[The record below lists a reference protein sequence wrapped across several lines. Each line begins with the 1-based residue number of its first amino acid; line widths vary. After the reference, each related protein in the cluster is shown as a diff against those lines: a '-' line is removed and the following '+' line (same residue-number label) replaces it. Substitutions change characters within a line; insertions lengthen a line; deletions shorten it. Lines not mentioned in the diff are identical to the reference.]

1 MAKFVNSYL
10 DEGLIIYRGL
20 QRGGA
25 IGKGYNVE
33 MPDTE
38 NTDAPWLMALED
50 NLRILLRMVR
60 PELRLQVSWS
70 VDSDYRKELERYKAK
85 TEELARDKWSL
96 RSREE
101 RYNRYDKKIRDHELR
116 REHLQFYFTS
126 KLAGKA
132 MGGGRQYYEE
142 LLLAAKREQAELE
155 EALRAQLG
163 GLGGRITPMS
173 DMDHF
178 EAFYRYFNPS
188 AFENEALKLEDIYDP
203 SKTVCEMCF
212 NSDAAPVR
220 LGSSTFK
227 IDGFYQGI
235 CVMKTLP
242 KFTYIGMMRLL
253 TQLDILDYQITVN
266 IEAGDVEK
274 DRVKTEAKVARL
286 ERGKITPSLE
296 STLMKL
302 RTRIRRLSTNEVVPY
317 RMHLIVRVWDRD
329 ANACASKL
337 SALKNSILKLGGAQ
351 AYEPTLPTSVRNYWQ
366 LCMPGWSWAKY
377 DDFKLYIEDVNLA
390 DLLPISSTPTG
401 DLEDAEAIYD
411 GPRGA
416 LVGCVTFVGNKGAQR
431 PEHGIM
437 FGASGAG
444 KSVFTI
450 DLLTQ
455 TAPYFDYTAIV
466 EEGLSYNLFTRLYGC
481 TPIIVQPNGNLTFNY
496 FDTRGL
502 PLSPD
507 QLGGATAVAHLMA
520 GPPPDI
526 DKDRIR
532 QALLAK
538 QIERLYVDQFET
550 WAGRNADLRIESAR
564 RVFIADEWRK
574 KRMPQGTILADSWM
588 DFRAALMEGDNHA
601 NDLNG
606 LGMETDRLEDYLNNP
621 GNQWDLM
628 AMGYT
633 LMKPEDMP
641 THGQFVELLNLESR
655 QRRAHEDLGL
665 LRMLLEP
672 WSRTGRYGS
681 MLDGV
686 NNVDL
691 SGKVVHF
698 ELSYIPE
705 SAKELRTVAAFMIT
719 NDLRKEIMSR
729 PRSTRK
735 RVILEELSAFLAMP
749 DGDRIT
755 REYYERMRKYSC
767 WVFSVI
773 QQFGRIKD
781 HPVRSSVVG
790 NSRVMFMLKQPDQ
803 RDVESMSEGFRIP
816 AITKRQVTSFPD
828 PSEMKTDPYGSFVY
842 YHEATGRPRIAI
854 GRHKASKEMIL
865 ASATS
870 GEAFERQNEQ
880 LKEFGGD
887 AYKMILSQAK
897 SSKS

>member
-10 DEGLIIYRGL
+10 DEDLIIYRGL

-38 NTDAPWLMALED
+38 NTDAPWLMSLED
-50 NLRILLRMVR
+50 NLRVLLRLIR

-70 VDSDYRKELERYKAK
+70 VDSDYRKELERYRQR

-96 RSREE
+96 RAREE
-101 RYNRYDKKIRDHELR
+101 RYQRYDTKIRQHQLR

-126 KLAGKA
+126 RIQGKA

-142 LLLAAKREQAELE
+142 LLQAAKREQSELE

-163 GLGGRITPMS
+163 SLGGRITPMT
-173 DMDHF
+173 DMEHF

-188 AFENEALKLEDIYDP
+188 AFENEALKLEDLYDP

-212 NSDAAPVR
+212 NSDAAPYR
-220 LGSSTFK
+220 MGASTFK
-227 IDGFYQGI
+227 MDGFYQGI

-242 KFTYIGMMRLL
+242 KFTYVGMMRLL
-253 TQLDILDYQITVN
+253 TQLDILDYQIIVN

-274 DRVKTEAKVARL
+274 DRVRTESKVARL

-296 STLMKL
+296 ATLVKL
-302 RTRIRRLSTNEVVPY
+302 RTRIRRLTTNEVVPY
-317 RMHLIVRVWDRD
+317 RMHMVVRVWDRD
-329 ANACASKL
+329 ANVCASKL

-366 LCMPGWSWAKY
+366 LCMPGWSWANY
-377 DDFKLYIEDVNLA
+377 NDFKLYVEDINLA

-416 LVGCVTFVGNKGAQR
+416 LVGCVTFVGKKGAQR

-450 DLLTQ
+450 DFLTQ

-481 TPIIVQPNGNLTFNY
+481 KPIIVQPNGNLTFNY

-502 PLSPD
+502 PLSSD

-550 WAGRNADLRIESAR
+550 WAGRHPDLRAEAAR
-564 RVFIADEWRK
+564 RVAIADDWRR
-574 KRMPQGTILADSWM
+574 KRMPQGTVLSDSWM
-588 DFRAALMEGDNHA
+588 DFRAALMEGDTYA
-601 NDLNG
+601 NDVNG
-606 LGMETDRLEDYLNNP
+606 LEVESAKLEDFLNNP
-621 GNQWDLM
+621 MNQWDMM

-641 THGQFVELLNLESR
+641 THSQFVEMLNLESR

-672 WSRTGRYGS
+672 WSRTGRYGA

-729 PRSTRK
+729 PRSIRK

-767 WVFSVI
+767 WVFSII
-773 QQFGRIKD
+773 QQFQRIKD

-803 RDVESMSEGFRIP
+803 RDVESMSDGFRVP
-816 AITKRQVTSFPD
+816 SVTKRQVSGFPD
-828 PSEMKTDPYGSFVY
+828 PSEMKTDPYAAFVY

-854 GRHKASKEMIL
+854 GRHHASKEMVL

-880 LKEFGGD
+880 LKEYGGD

-897 SSKS
+897 S

>member
-1 MAKFVNSYL
+1 MAKFVNTYL
-10 DEGLIIYRGL
+10 DEDLIIYRGL

-50 NLRILLRMVR
+50 NIRVLLRLIR
-60 PELRLQVSWS
+60 PELRLQVAWS
-70 VDSDYRKELERYKAK
+70 VDSDYRKELERYKSK
-85 TEELARDKWSL
+85 TEELGCDKWSL
-96 RSREE
+96 RAREE
-101 RYNRYDKKIRDHELR
+101 RYRRYDRKIRNHMLR
-116 REHLQFYFTS
+116 REHLQYFFTS
-126 KLAGKA
+126 RIQGRA

-155 EALRAQLG
+155 EALRQQLG
-163 GLGGRITPMS
+163 SLGGRVSPMT
-173 DMDHF
+173 DMEHF
-178 EAFYRYFNPS
+178 ETFYRYFNPS

-203 SKTVCEMCF
+203 TKSVCEMCF
-212 NSDAAPVR
+212 NSDAAPVK
-220 LGSSTFK
+220 LGASTFK
-227 IDGFYQGI
+227 MDGFYQGI

-253 TQLDILDYQITVN
+253 TQLDILDYQVVVN

-274 DRVKTEAKVARL
+274 DRVATEAKVARL

-296 STLMKL
+296 ATLIKL
-302 RTRIRRLSTNEVVPY
+302 RTRIRRLTTNEVVPY
-317 RMHLIVRVWDRD
+317 RMHLLVRVWDRD
-329 ANACASKL
+329 EATCASKL
-337 SALKNSILKLGGAQ
+337 SAIKNSILKLGGAQ

-366 LCMPGWSWAKY
+366 LCMPGWTWANY
-377 DDFKLYIEDVNLA
+377 NDFKLYVEDVNLA
-390 DLLPISSTPTG
+390 DLLPISSTPVG

-416 LVGCVTFVGNKGAQR
+416 LVGCVTFVGKKGAQR

-507 QLGGATAVAHLMA
+507 QLGDATAVAHLMA
-520 GPPPDI
+520 GPPPDT

-538 QIERLYVDQFET
+538 QVERLYVDQFET
-550 WAGRNADLRIESAR
+550 WANRNADLRVEAAR
-564 RVFIADEWRK
+564 RFAVADEWRRRK
-574 KRMPQGTILADSWM
+574 MPQGTVISDAWL
-588 DFRAALMEGDNHA
+588 DFHSAYQEGETEA
-601 NDLNG
+601 NDLF
-606 LGMETDRLEDYLNNP
+606 GMSLDEARLEDFLNDP
-621 GNQWDLM
+621 VNQWDHM
-628 AMGYT
+628 SMGYT

-641 THGQFVELLNLESR
+641 THSQFVELLNLESR

-672 WSRTGRYGS
+672 WSRTGRYGAI
-681 MLDGV
+681 MDGV
-686 NNVDL
+686 NNVNL
-691 SGKVVHF
+691 KGKVVHF

-705 SAKELRTVAAFMIT
+705 SAKELRTVAAFLIT

-767 WVFSVI
+767 WVFSII
-773 QQFGRIKD
+773 QQFQRIKD

-803 RDVESMSEGFRIP
+803 RDVQSMSEGFRIP
-816 AITKRQVTSFPD
+816 EVTKRQVTSFPD
-828 PSEMKTDPYGSFVY
+828 PSEMKNDPFASFVY

-854 GRHKASKEMIL
+854 GRHQASKEMIL

-870 GEAFERQNEQ
+870 GEAFERQNQE
-880 LKEFGGD
+880 LKEYGGD

-897 SSKS
+897 T

>member
-1 MAKFVNSYL
+1 MPRFINSYL
-10 DEGLIIYRGL
+10 DEDLIIYRGL
-20 QRGGA
+20 QRGGG

-33 MPDTE
+33 LPDTE
-38 NTDAPWLMALED
+38 NTDASWLMALED
-50 NLRILLRMVR
+50 NLRVLLRMVR
-60 PELRLQVSWS
+60 PEVRLQVSWS
-70 VDSDYRKELERYKAK
+70 VDSDYRKELERYKQK
-85 TEELARDKWSL
+85 TEELPQDRWST
-96 RSREE
+96 RQREE
-101 RYNRYDKKIRDHELR
+101 RYDRYDKKIRGHKLR

-126 KLAGKA
+126 KIQTGA
-132 MGGGRQYYEE
+132 MGGGRQFYEE
-142 LLLAAKREQAELE
+142 LLQVAKREQGELE
-155 EALRAQLG
+155 EALRQQFG
-163 GLGGRITPMS
+163 VLGGRVTPMT

-203 SKTVCEMCF
+203 SKTVSEMCF
-212 NSDAAPVR
+212 NSEAAPYR
-220 LGSSTFK
+220 MGSSTFK
-227 IDGFYQGI
+227 MDGFYQGI
-235 CVMKTLP
+235 CVVKTLP
-242 KFTYIGMMRLL
+242 KFTYIGMMRTL
-253 TQLDILDYQITVN
+253 TQLDILDYQIICN

-274 DRVKTEAKVARL
+274 DRVATEGKVTRL

-296 STLMKL
+296 ATLMKL

-317 RMHLIVRVWDRD
+317 RMHLIVRVWDK
-329 ANACASKL
+329 NADNCASKL
-337 SALKNSILKLGGAQ
+337 SAIRNSILKLGGAQ
-351 AYEPTLPTSVRNYWQ
+351 SYEPTLPTSVRNYWQ
-366 LCMPGWSWAKY
+366 LCMPGWTWSTY
-377 DDFKLYIEDVNLA
+377 NDFKLYVEDVNLA

-401 DLEDAEAIYD
+401 DLDEAEAIYD

-416 LVGCVTFVGNKGAQR
+416 LVGLTTFVGKEGSMR

-450 DLLTQ
+450 DFLTQ
-455 TAPYFDYTAIV
+455 TAPYYDYTAIV

-481 TPIIVQPNGNLTFNY
+481 KPIIVQPNGNLTFNY

-507 QLGGATAVAHLMA
+507 QLGGATAIAHLMA
-520 GPPPDI
+520 GPPPDV

-532 QALLAK
+532 QALLSK
-538 QIERLYVDQFET
+538 QIERLYIDQFES
-550 WAGRNADLRIESAR
+550 WAGRHPVERAEAAR
-564 RVFIADEWRK
+564 RVAIADAWRK
-574 KRMPQGTILADSWM
+574 KRMPQGTVLADSWM
-588 DFRAALMEGDNHA
+588 DFRAELMDGEPNAVEMDRMSVDPAL
-601 NDLNG
+601 
-606 LGMETDRLEDYLNNP
+606 LEDFLNDP

-628 AMGYT
+628 SLAYT
-633 LMKPEDMP
+633 IMKPEDMP
-641 THGQFVELLNLESR
+641 THSQFVELLNLESR
-655 QRRAHEDLGL
+655 QRRAHPDMAL

-672 WSRTGRYGS
+672 WSRTGRYGAI
-681 MLDGV
+681 LDGV

-705 SAKELRTVAAFMIT
+705 SARELRTVAAFLIT

-767 WVFSVI
+767 WVFSII

-790 NSRVMFMLKQPDQ
+790 NSRIMMMLKQPDQ

-816 AITKRQVTSFPD
+816 SVTKRQVTSFPD
-828 PSEMKTDPYGSFVY
+828 PSEMKTDPYASFVY

-854 GRHKASKEMIL
+854 GRHQASKEMIL

-870 GEAFERQNEQ
+870 GEAFERQNEE
-880 LKEFGGD
+880 LKVYNGD

-897 SSKS
+897 SKK

>member
-1 MAKFVNSYL
+1 
-10 DEGLIIYRGL
+10 
-20 QRGGA
+20 
-25 IGKGYNVE
+25 
-33 MPDTE
+33 
-38 NTDAPWLMALED
+38 
-50 NLRILLRMVR
+50 
-60 PELRLQVSWS
+60 
-70 VDSDYRKELERYKAK
+70 
-85 TEELARDKWSL
+85 
-96 RSREE
+96 
-101 RYNRYDKKIRDHELR
+101 
-116 REHLQFYFTS
+116 
-126 KLAGKA
+126 

-142 LLLAAKREQAELE
+142 LLQAAKREQGELE
-155 EALRAQLG
+155 EALRQQLG
-163 GLGGRITPMS
+163 GLGGRVVPMTNAE
-173 DMDHF
+173 HF

-203 SKTVCEMCF
+203 SKTVCDMCF
-212 NSDAAPVR
+212 NSDGAPYR
-220 LGSSTFK
+220 MGTSTFK
-227 IDGFYQGI
+227 MDGFYQGI

-253 TQLDILDYQITVN
+253 TQLDILDYQVVVN

-274 DRVKTEAKVARL
+274 DRLTTEGKVARL

-296 STLMKL
+296 ATLLKL

-317 RMHLIVRVWDRD
+317 RMHLLVRVWDRNPD
-329 ANACASKL
+329 VCASKL
-337 SALKNSILKLGGAQ
+337 SAIKNSILKLGGAQ

-366 LCMPGWSWAKY
+366 LCMPGWSWGNY
-377 DDFKLYIEDVNLA
+377 NDFKLYVEDVNLA

-401 DLEDAEAIYD
+401 DLDEAEAIYD

-416 LVGCVTFVGNKGAQR
+416 LVGCTTFVGKEGAMR

-455 TAPYFDYTAIV
+455 TAPYYDFTAIV

-481 TPIIVQPNGNLTFNY
+481 KPIIVRPNGNLTFNY

-507 QLGGATAVAHLMA
+507 QLGGATAIAHLMA

-538 QIERLYVDQFET
+538 QIERLYVDQFEA
-550 WAGRNADLRIESAR
+550 WAARHADLRAEAAR
-564 RVFIADEWRK
+564 RVAIADEWRK
-574 KRMPQGTILADSWM
+574 KRMPEGTALADAWL
-588 DFRAALMEGDNHA
+588 DFSAELMEGDPMA
-601 NDLNG
+601 NEFNRMG
-606 LGMETDRLEDYLNNP
+606 LDQALLEDFLNNP

-628 AMGYT
+628 SLGYT

-641 THGQFVELLNLESR
+641 THSQFVELLNLESR

-672 WSRTGRYGS
+672 WSRTGRYGAI
-681 MLDGV
+681 LDGV

-705 SAKELRTVAAFMIT
+705 SAKELRTVAAFLIT

-767 WVFSVI
+767 WVFSII

-816 AITKRQVTSFPD
+816 AITKKQVTSFPD

-854 GRHKASKEMIL
+854 GRHQASKEMIL

-880 LKEFGGD
+880 LKEFNDD
-887 AYKMILSQAK
+887 AYKMIVSQAK
-897 SSKS
+897 SKK

>member
-1 MAKFVNSYL
+1 MPKFINSYL
-10 DEGLIIYRGL
+10 DEDLIIYRGL
-20 QRGGA
+20 QRGGG

-33 MPDTE
+33 LPDTE
-38 NTDAPWLMALED
+38 NTDASWLMALED
-50 NLRILLRMVR
+50 NLRVLLRMVR
-60 PELRLQVSWS
+60 PEVRLQVSWS
-70 VDSDYRKELERYKAK
+70 VDSDYRKELERYKQK
-85 TEELARDKWSL
+85 TEELPQDRWST
-96 RSREE
+96 RQREE
-101 RYNRYDKKIRDHELR
+101 RYDRYDKKIREHRLR

-126 KLAGKA
+126 KIQGKA

-142 LLLAAKREQAELE
+142 LLLAAKREQGELE
-155 EALRAQLG
+155 EALRQQFG
-163 GLGGRITPMS
+163 TLGGRVIPMTN
-173 DMDHF
+173 MDHF

-203 SKTVCEMCF
+203 SKTVSEMCF
-212 NSDAAPVR
+212 NSEAAPYR
-220 LGSSTFK
+220 MGASTFK
-227 IDGFYQGI
+227 MDGFYQGI

-242 KFTYIGMMRLL
+242 KFTYIGMMRTL
-253 TQLDILDYQITVN
+253 TQLDILDYQVICN

-274 DRVKTEAKVARL
+274 DRVATEGKVARL

-296 STLMKL
+296 ATLMKL

-317 RMHLIVRVWDRD
+317 RMHLIVRVWDKD
-329 ANACASKL
+329 ADTCASKL
-337 SALKNSILKLGGAQ
+337 SAIRNSILKLGGAQ
-351 AYEPTLPTSVRNYWQ
+351 SYEPTLPTSVRNYWQ
-366 LCMPGWSWAKY
+366 LCMPGWTWSPY
-377 DDFKLYIEDVNLA
+377 NDFKLYVEDVNLA

-401 DLEDAEAIYD
+401 DLDEAEAIYD

-416 LVGCVTFVGNKGAQR
+416 LVGLTTFVGKEGSQR

-450 DLLTQ
+450 DFLTQ
-455 TAPYFDYTAIV
+455 TAPYYEYTAIV

-481 TPIIVQPNGNLTFNY
+481 KPIIVQPNGNLTFNY

-507 QLGGATAVAHLMA
+507 QLGGATAIAHLMA
-520 GPPPDI
+520 GPPPDV

-538 QIERLYVDQFET
+538 QIERLYIDQFET
-550 WAGRNADLRIESAR
+550 WAGRHPAERAEAAR
-564 RVFIADEWRK
+564 RVAVADAWRK
-574 KRMPQGTILADSWM
+574 KRMPQGTVLADAWM
-588 DFRAALMEGDNHA
+588 DFRAELMDGEPAAVEMDRMTVDPAL
-601 NDLNG
+601 
-606 LGMETDRLEDYLNNP
+606 LEDFLNDP

-628 AMGYT
+628 SLAYT
-633 LMKPEDMP
+633 IMKPEDMP
-641 THGQFVELLNLESR
+641 THSQFVELLNLESR
-655 QRRAHEDLGL
+655 QRRAHPDMAL

-672 WSRTGRYGS
+672 WGRTGRYGAI
-681 MLDGV
+681 LDGV

-705 SAKELRTVAAFMIT
+705 SARELRTVAAFLIT

-767 WVFSVI
+767 WVFSII
-773 QQFGRIKD
+773 QQFQRIKD

-790 NSRVMFMLKQPDQ
+790 NSRIMMMLKQPDQ

-816 AITKRQVTSFPD
+816 SVTKRQVTSFPD
-828 PSEMKTDPYGSFVY
+828 PSEMKTDPYASFVY
-842 YHEATGRPRIAI
+842 YHEATGRPRIAV
-854 GRHKASKEMIL
+854 GRHQASKEMIL

-870 GEAFERQNEQ
+870 GEAFERQNEE
-880 LKEFGGD
+880 LKQYNGD

-897 SSKS
+897 SKK

>member
-10 DEGLIIYRGL
+10 DEDLIVYRGL

-25 IGKGYNVE
+25 IGKGYSVE

-38 NTDAPWLMALED
+38 NTDASWLMGLED
-50 NLRILLRMVR
+50 NLRVLLRMIR
-60 PELRLQVSWS
+60 PELRLQVAWS
-70 VDSDYRKELERYKAK
+70 VDSDYRKELEAYRQN
-85 TEELARDKWSL
+85 TELLPCDKWAL

-101 RYNRYDKKIRDHELR
+101 RYQRYDQKIKNHQLR
-116 REHLQFYFTS
+116 REHLEFYFTS
-126 KLAGKA
+126 RIQGRS
-132 MGGGRQYYEE
+132 MGGGRQYYDE
-142 LLLAAKREQAELE
+142 LLKAATREQSELE
-155 EALRAQLG
+155 EALRQGLG
-163 GLGGRITPMS
+163 SLGGRITPMS
-173 DMDHF
+173 NMDHF
-178 EAFYRYFNPS
+178 QALYRYFNPS
-188 AFENEALKLEDIYDP
+188 AFENEALNLDDLYDP
-203 SKTVCEMCF
+203 TKSVCEMCF
-212 NSDAAPVR
+212 NSDAAPVK
-220 LGSSTFK
+220 LGASTFK
-227 IDGFYQGI
+227 MDGFYQGV

-253 TQLDILDYQITVN
+253 TQLDILDYQIVLN

-274 DRVKTEAKVARL
+274 DRIKTESTVARL
-286 ERGKITPSLE
+286 ERGKITPSIE
-296 STLMKL
+296 ATLIKL
-302 RTRIRRLSTNEVVPY
+302 RTRIRRLTTNEVVPY
-317 RMHLIVRVWDRD
+317 RMHMLVRVWDRD
-329 ANACASKL
+329 EATCSSKL
-337 SALKNSILKLGGAQ
+337 SAIKNSMLKLGGAQ
-351 AYEPTLPTSVRNYWQ
+351 PYEPTLPTSVRNYWQ
-366 LCMPGWSWAKY
+366 LCMPGWSWANY
-377 DDFKLYIEDVNLA
+377 NDFKLYVEDVNLA
-390 DLLPISSTPTG
+390 DLMPISSTPTG

-416 LVGCVTFVGNKGAQR
+416 LVGCVTFVGKKGAQR

-466 EEGLSYNLFTRLYGC
+466 EEGLSYNLFTRLHGC
-481 TPIIVQPNGNLTFNY
+481 EPIIVRPNGNLTFNY

-507 QLGGATAVAHLMA
+507 QLGDATAVAHLMA
-520 GPPPDI
+520 GPPPDT

-538 QIERLYVDQFET
+538 QIERLYIDQFET
-550 WAGRNADLRIESAR
+550 WASRTPDLRVEAAR
-564 RVFIADEWRK
+564 RVGIADEWRK
-574 KRMPQGTILADSWM
+574 HKMPQGTVLPDAWM
-588 DFRAALMEGDNHA
+588 DFWNAHQEGDNFA
-601 NDLNG
+601 NDLFETEADG
-606 LGMETDRLEDYLNNP
+606 SRMEDFLNDP

-628 AMGYT
+628 SMAYT

-641 THGQFVELLNLESR
+641 THSQFVELLNLESR
-655 QRRAHEDLGL
+655 QRRAHDDLGL

-672 WSRTGRYGS
+672 WSRTGRYGAI
-681 MLDGV
+681 MDGV
-686 NNVDL
+686 NNVNL
-691 SGKVVHF
+691 KGKVAHF

-705 SAKELRTVAAFMIT
+705 SAKELKTVAAFLIT

-767 WVFSVI
+767 WVFSII
-773 QQFGRIKD
+773 QQFQRIKD

-790 NSRVMFMLKQPDQ
+790 NSRVMFMLKQPDKK
-803 RDVESMSEGFRIP
+803 DVESMSEGFRIP
-816 AITKRQVTSFPD
+816 SVTKNQVTAFPD
-828 PSEMKTDPYGSFVY
+828 PSEMKSDPYASFVY

-854 GRHKASKEMIL
+854 GRHQASKEMIL

-870 GEAFERQNEQ
+870 GEAFEQQNQE
-880 LKEFGGD
+880 LKEYDGD
-887 AYKMILSQAK
+887 ALKMILSQAK
-897 SSKS
+897 L

>member
-10 DEGLIIYRGL
+10 DEDLIIYRGL

-50 NLRILLRMVR
+50 NLRVLLRLIR

-70 VDSDYRKELERYKAK
+70 VDSDYRKELERYRQR
-85 TEELARDKWSL
+85 TEELAHDKWSL

-101 RYNRYDKKIRDHELR
+101 RYNRYDRKIREHQLR

-126 KLAGKA
+126 RIQGKP

-142 LLLAAKREQAELE
+142 LLQAAKREQSELE

-163 GLGGRITPMS
+163 TLGGRITPMTN
-173 DMDHF
+173 MEHF

-188 AFENEALKLEDIYDP
+188 AFENEALKLEDLYDA

-212 NSDAAPVR
+212 NSDAAPYR
-220 LGSSTFK
+220 MGSSTFK
-227 IDGFYQGI
+227 MDGFYQGI

-242 KFTYIGMMRLL
+242 KFTYVGMMRLL
-253 TQLDILDYQITVN
+253 TQLDILDYQIIVN

-296 STLMKL
+296 STLAKL
-302 RTRIRRLSTNEVVPY
+302 RTRIRRLTTNEVVPY
-317 RMHLIVRVWDRD
+317 RMHMVVRVWDRD
-329 ANACASKL
+329 PNACASKL

-366 LCMPGWSWAKY
+366 LCMPGWSWANY
-377 DDFKLYIEDVNLA
+377 NDFKLYVEDINLA

-416 LVGCVTFVGNKGAQR
+416 LVGCVTFVGKKGAQR

-455 TAPYFDYTAIV
+455 TAPYYDYTAIV

-481 TPIIVQPNGNLTFNY
+481 KPIIVQPNGNLTFNY

-550 WAGRNADLRIESAR
+550 WAGRNADLRAEAAR
-564 RVFIADEWRK
+564 RVAMADDWRR
-574 KRMPQGTILADSWM
+574 KRMPQGTVLPDAWM
-588 DFRAALMEGDNHA
+588 DFRAGLMEGDSYA

-606 LGMETDRLEDYLNNP
+606 MSMDSAVMEDYLNNP

-628 AMGYT
+628 SMGYT

-641 THGQFVELLNLESR
+641 THSQFVEMLNLESR

-672 WSRTGRYGS
+672 WSRTGRYGA

-767 WVFSVI
+767 WVFSII
-773 QQFGRIKD
+773 QQFQRIKD

-803 RDVESMSEGFRIP
+803 RDVESMSDGFRVP
-816 AITKRQVTSFPD
+816 SVTKRQVSSFPD
-828 PSEMKTDPYGSFVY
+828 PSEMKTDPYAAFVY
-842 YHEATGRPRIAI
+842 YHEATGRPRIAV
-854 GRHKASKEMIL
+854 GRHHASKEMVL

-897 SSKS
+897 S

>member
-1 MAKFVNSYL
+1 MNSYL
-10 DEGLIIYRGL
+10 DEDLIIYRGL
-20 QRGGA
+20 ARGGA

-38 NTDAPWLMALED
+38 NTDASWLMSLED
-50 NLRILLRMVR
+50 NLRVLLRMIR
-60 PELRLQVSWS
+60 PELRMQVSWS
-70 VDSDYRKELERYKAK
+70 VDSDYRKELERYRQN
-85 TEELARDKWSL
+85 TEELPQDRWST
-96 RSREE
+96 RQREE
-101 RYNRYDKKIRDHELR
+101 RYNRYDKKIRDHQLR

-126 KLAGKA
+126 KIQNKT

-142 LLLAAKREQAELE
+142 ILQAAKREQSELE
-155 EALRAQLG
+155 ETLRQQLG
-163 GLGGRITPMS
+163 SLGGRISPM
-173 DMDHF
+173 DNMEHF

-212 NSDAAPVR
+212 NSDAAPY
-220 LGSSTFK
+220 GMGTSTFK
-227 IDGFYQGI
+227 MDGFYQGI

-253 TQLDILDYQITVN
+253 TQMDILDYQIVAN

-274 DRVKTEAKVARL
+274 DRVATESKVARL

-296 STLMKL
+296 ATLMKL
-302 RTRIRRLSTNEVVPY
+302 RTRIRRLTTNEVVPY
-317 RMHLIVRVWDRD
+317 RMHLIVRVWDRNPD
-329 ANACASKL
+329 NCASKL
-337 SALKNSILKLGGAQ
+337 SAIKNSILKLGGAQ

-366 LCMPGWSWAKY
+366 LCMPGWTWANY
-377 DDFKLYIEDVNLA
+377 NDFKLYVEDVNLA
-390 DLLPISSTPTG
+390 DLLPVSSTPTG
-401 DLEDAEAIYD
+401 DLAEAEAIYD

-416 LVGCVTFVGNKGAQR
+416 LVGATTFVGVKGAMR

-455 TAPYFDYTAIV
+455 TAPYYDYTAIV

-481 TPIIVQPNGNLTFNY
+481 KPIIVQPNGNLTFNY

-502 PLSPD
+502 PLTSD
-507 QLGGATAVAHLMA
+507 QLGGATAIAHLMA

-532 QALLAK
+532 QALLSK
-538 QIERLYVDQFET
+538 QIERIYVDQFET
-550 WAGRNADLRIESAR
+550 WASRNSEGRFEAAR
-564 RVFIADEWRK
+564 RVNVASEWRRRK
-574 KRMPQGTILADSWM
+574 MPPGTVLADAWL
-588 DFRAALMEGDNHA
+588 DFSAEMLEGNSEAHEI
-601 NDLNG
+601 N
-606 LGMETDRLEDYLNNP
+606 RLVLDPGIVEDYLNNP

-628 AMGYT
+628 SLAYT
-633 LMKPEDMP
+633 LMKAEDMP
-641 THGQFVELLNLESR
+641 THSQFVELLNLESR

-672 WSRTGRYGS
+672 WSRTGRYGAI
-681 MLDGV
+681 LDGV

-705 SAKELRTVAAFMIT
+705 SAKELRTVAAFLIT

-767 WVFSVI
+767 WVFSII
-773 QQFGRIKD
+773 QQFQRIKD

-790 NSRVMFMLKQPDQ
+790 NSRIMFMLKQPDQ

-816 AITKRQVTSFPD
+816 SITKKQVTSFPD

-854 GRHKASKEMIL
+854 GRHQASKEMIL

-897 SSKS
+897 SKA

>member
-1 MAKFVNSYL
+1 
-10 DEGLIIYRGL
+10 
-20 QRGGA
+20 
-25 IGKGYNVE
+25 
-33 MPDTE
+33 
-38 NTDAPWLMALED
+38 
-50 NLRILLRMVR
+50 
-60 PELRLQVSWS
+60 
-70 VDSDYRKELERYKAK
+70 
-85 TEELARDKWSL
+85 
-96 RSREE
+96 
-101 RYNRYDKKIRDHELR
+101 
-116 REHLQFYFTS
+116 
-126 KLAGKA
+126 
-132 MGGGRQYYEE
+132 
-142 LLLAAKREQAELE
+142 
-155 EALRAQLG
+155 
-163 GLGGRITPMS
+163 MS
-173 DMDHF
+173 
-178 EAFYRYFNPS
+178 
-188 AFENEALKLEDIYDP
+188 
-203 SKTVCEMCF
+203 
-212 NSDAAPVR
+212 
-220 LGSSTFK
+220 
-227 IDGFYQGI
+227 
-235 CVMKTLP
+235 
-242 KFTYIGMMRLL
+242 LL
-253 TQLDILDYQITVN
+253 TQLDILDYQVVVN

-274 DRVKTEAKVARL
+274 DRLTTEGKVARL

-296 STLMKL
+296 ATLLKL

-317 RMHLIVRVWDRD
+317 RMHLLVRVWDRNPD
-329 ANACASKL
+329 VCASKL
-337 SALKNSILKLGGAQ
+337 SAIKNSILKLGGAQ

-366 LCMPGWSWAKY
+366 LCMPGWSWANY
-377 DDFKLYIEDVNLA
+377 NDFKLYVEDVNLA

-401 DLEDAEAIYD
+401 DLDEAEAIYD

-416 LVGCVTFVGNKGAQR
+416 LVGCTTFVGKEGAMR

-455 TAPYFDYTAIV
+455 TAPYYDFTAIV

-481 TPIIVQPNGNLTFNY
+481 KPIIVRPNGNLTFNY

-507 QLGGATAVAHLMA
+507 QLGGATAIAHLMA

-538 QIERLYVDQFET
+538 QIERLYVDQFEA
-550 WAGRNADLRIESAR
+550 WAARHADLRAEAAR
-564 RVFIADEWRK
+564 RVAIADEWRK
-574 KRMPQGTILADSWM
+574 KRMPEGTALADAWL
-588 DFRAALMEGDNHA
+588 DFSAELMEGDPMA
-601 NDLNG
+601 NEFNRMG
-606 LGMETDRLEDYLNNP
+606 LDQALLEDFLNNP

-628 AMGYT
+628 SLGYT

-641 THGQFVELLNLESR
+641 THSQFVELLNLESR

-672 WSRTGRYGS
+672 WSRTGRYGAI
-681 MLDGV
+681 LDGV
-686 NNVDL
+686 NNVNL

-705 SAKELRTVAAFMIT
+705 SAKELRTVAAFLIT

-767 WVFSVI
+767 WVFSII

-816 AITKRQVTSFPD
+816 SITKKQVTSFPD

-854 GRHKASKEMIL
+854 GRHQASKEMIL

-870 GEAFERQNEQ
+870 GEAFEKQNEQ
-880 LKEFGGD
+880 LKEFNDD
-887 AYKMILSQAK
+887 AYKMIVSQAK
-897 SSKS
+897 SKK

>member
-10 DEGLIIYRGL
+10 DEDLIIYRGL
-20 QRGGA
+20 ARGGA

-38 NTDAPWLMALED
+38 NTDASWLMSLED
-50 NLRILLRMVR
+50 NLRVLLRMIR
-60 PELRLQVSWS
+60 PELRMQVSWS
-70 VDSDYRKELERYKAK
+70 VDSDYRKELERYRQN
-85 TEELARDKWSL
+85 TEELPQDRWST
-96 RSREE
+96 RQREE
-101 RYNRYDKKIRDHELR
+101 RYNRYDKKIRDHQLR

-126 KLAGKA
+126 KIQNKT
-132 MGGGRQYYEE
+132 MGGGRQFYEE
-142 LLLAAKREQAELE
+142 ILQAAKREQSELE
-155 EALRAQLG
+155 ETLRQQLG
-163 GLGGRITPMS
+163 SLGGRITPM
-173 DMDHF
+173 DNMEHF

-212 NSDAAPVR
+212 NSDAAPYGM
-220 LGSSTFK
+220 GSSTFK
-227 IDGFYQGI
+227 MDGFYQGI

-253 TQLDILDYQITVN
+253 TQMDILDYQIVAN

-274 DRVKTEAKVARL
+274 DRVATESKVARL

-296 STLMKL
+296 ATLMKL
-302 RTRIRRLSTNEVVPY
+302 RTRIRRLTTNEVVPY
-317 RMHLIVRVWDRD
+317 RMHLIVRVWDRNPD
-329 ANACASKL
+329 NCASKL
-337 SALKNSILKLGGAQ
+337 SAIKNSILKLGGAQ

-366 LCMPGWSWAKY
+366 LCMPGWTWANY
-377 DDFKLYIEDVNLA
+377 NDFKLYVEDVNLA
-390 DLLPISSTPTG
+390 DLLPVSSTPTG
-401 DLEDAEAIYD
+401 DLAEAEAIYD

-416 LVGCVTFVGNKGAQR
+416 LVGTTTFVGVKGAMR

-455 TAPYFDYTAIV
+455 TAPYYDYTAIV

-481 TPIIVQPNGNLTFNY
+481 KPIIVQPNGNLTFNY

-502 PLSPD
+502 PLTSD
-507 QLGGATAVAHLMA
+507 QLGGATAIAHLMA

-532 QALLAK
+532 QALLSK
-538 QIERLYVDQFET
+538 QIERIYVDQFET
-550 WAGRNADLRIESAR
+550 WASRNNEGRFEAAR
-564 RVFIADEWRK
+564 RVNVASEWRRRK
-574 KRMPQGTILADSWM
+574 MPPGTVLADAWL
-588 DFRAALMEGDNHA
+588 DFSAEMLEGNSEAHEI
-601 NDLNG
+601 N
-606 LGMETDRLEDYLNNP
+606 RLVIDPGVVEDYLNNP

-628 AMGYT
+628 SLAYT
-633 LMKPEDMP
+633 LMKAEDMP
-641 THGQFVELLNLESR
+641 THSQFVELLNLESR

-672 WSRTGRYGS
+672 WSRTGRYGAI
-681 MLDGV
+681 LDGV

-705 SAKELRTVAAFMIT
+705 SAKELRTVAAFLIT

-767 WVFSVI
+767 WVFSII
-773 QQFGRIKD
+773 QQFQRIKD

-790 NSRVMFMLKQPDQ
+790 NSRIMFMLKQPDQ

-816 AITKRQVTSFPD
+816 SITKKQVTSFPD

-854 GRHKASKEMIL
+854 GRHQASKEMIL

-897 SSKS
+897 SKA

>member
-1 MAKFVNSYL
+1 MAKFINTYL
-10 DEGLIIYRGL
+10 DEDLIIYRGL

-38 NTDAPWLMALED
+38 NTDANWLMALED
-50 NLRILLRMVR
+50 NLRVLLRMVR
-60 PELRLQVSWS
+60 PELRMQVAWS
-70 VDSDYRKELERYKAK
+70 VDSDYRKEIEAYRHKTEMLPQDRWSTRQRDERYQ
-85 TEELARDKWSL
+85 
-96 RSREE
+96 
-101 RYNRYDKKIRDHELR
+101 RYDRKIREHKLR

-126 KLAGKA
+126 RIQGKA

-142 LLLAAKREQAELE
+142 LLQAAKREQGELE
-155 EALRAQLG
+155 EALRQQLG
-163 GLGGRITPMS
+163 GLGGRVMPMN
-173 DMDHF
+173 DMEHF

-188 AFENEALKLEDIYDP
+188 AFENEALNLDEIYDP

-220 LGSSTFK
+220 MGTSTFK
-227 IDGFYQGI
+227 MDGFYQGL
-235 CVMKTLP
+235 CVIKSLP
-242 KFTYIGMMRLL
+242 KFTYIGMMRTL
-253 TQLDILDYQITVN
+253 TQLDILDYQIVCN

-274 DRVKTEAKVARL
+274 DRIATEGKVARL

-296 STLMKL
+296 ATLAKL

-317 RMHLIVRVWDRD
+317 RMHLLVRVWDKD
-329 ANACASKL
+329 ADTCASKL
-337 SALKNSILKLGGAQ
+337 SAIRNSILKLGGAQ
-351 AYEPTLPTSVRNYWQ
+351 SYEPTLPTSVRNYWQ
-366 LCMPGWSWAKY
+366 LCMPGWSWANY
-377 DDFKLYIEDVNLA
+377 NDFKLYVEDVNLA

-401 DLEDAEAIYD
+401 DLEEAEAIYD

-416 LVGCVTFVGNKGAQR
+416 LVGCTTFVGKEGAMR

-455 TAPYFDYTAIV
+455 TAPYYDFTAIV

-502 PLSPD
+502 PLSSD
-507 QLGGATAVAHLMA
+507 QLSGATAVAHLMA

-538 QIERLYVDQFET
+538 QIERLYIDQFET
-550 WAGRNADLRIESAR
+550 WASRHPQERSEAAR
-564 RVFIADEWRK
+564 RVAVADAWRQ
-574 KRMPQGTILADSWM
+574 KRMPQGTVLSDAWM
-588 DFRAALMEGDNHA
+588 DFHASVMEGEPYA
-601 NDLNG
+601 NELNR
-606 LGMETDRLEDYLNNP
+606 LQVDPAMLEDFLNNP
-621 GNQWDLM
+621 GNQWDVMSL
-628 AMGYT
+628 GYT
-633 LMKPEDMP
+633 LMKAEDMP
-641 THGQFVELLNLESR
+641 THSQFVELLNLESR

-672 WSRTGRYGS
+672 WSRNGRYGAI
-681 MLDGV
+681 LDGV

-705 SAKELRTVAAFMIT
+705 SAKELRTVAAFLIT
-719 NDLRKEIMSR
+719 NDLRKEIMRR

-767 WVFSVI
+767 WVFSII
-773 QQFGRIKD
+773 QQFQRIKD

-816 AITKRQVTSFPD
+816 SITKKQVTSFPD
-828 PSEMKTDPYGSFVY
+828 PSEMKSDPYGSFVY

-854 GRHKASKEMIL
+854 GRHMASKEMIL

-870 GEAFERQNEQ
+870 GEAFERQNEE
-880 LKEFGGD
+880 LKNYSGD
-887 AYKMILSQAK
+887 AFKMITSQAK
-897 SSKS
+897 SKK

>member
-1 MAKFVNSYL
+1 MAKFVDSYL
-10 DEGLIIYRGL
+10 DEDLIIYRGL
-20 QRGGA
+20 ARGGA

-38 NTDAPWLMALED
+38 NTDASWLMSLED
-50 NLRILLRMVR
+50 NLRVLLRLVR
-60 PELRLQVSWS
+60 PELRLQVAWS
-70 VDSDYRKELERYKAK
+70 VDSDYRKELEAYRAK
-85 TEELARDKWSL
+85 TEELAKDRWSL
-96 RSREE
+96 RAREE
-101 RYNRYDKKIRDHELR
+101 RYHRYDKKIREHKLR

-126 KLAGKA
+126 KIQGNS

-142 LLLAAKREQAELE
+142 LLSAAKREQAELE
-155 EALRAQLG
+155 EALRQQLG
-163 GLGGRITPMS
+163 SLGGRISPMS
-173 DMDHF
+173 TADHF
-178 EAFYRYFNPS
+178 EAFYRFFNPS
-188 AFENEALKLEDIYDP
+188 AYENDSLKLDELYDP
-203 SKTVCEMCF
+203 TKTVCEMCF
-212 NSDAAPVR
+212 NSDAAPYR
-220 LGSSTFK
+220 MGTSTFK
-227 IDGFYQGI
+227 MDGFYQGI

-242 KFTYIGMMRLL
+242 KFTYIGMMRQL
-253 TQLDILDYQITVN
+253 TQMDILDYQVVVN
-266 IEAGDVEK
+266 IEAGDVER
-274 DRVKTEAKVARL
+274 DRLVTEGKVTRL
-286 ERGKITPSLE
+286 ERGKITPSIE
-296 STLMKL
+296 ATLVKL
-302 RTRIRRLSTNEVVPY
+302 RTRIRRLTTNEVVPY
-317 RMHLIVRVWDRD
+317 RMHIMVRVWDRNAD
-329 ANACASKL
+329 ACASKL
-337 SALKNSILKLGGAQ
+337 SAIKNSILKLGGAQ

-366 LCMPGWSWAKY
+366 LCLPGWTWANY
-377 DDFKLYIEDVNLA
+377 NDFKLYVEDINLA

-416 LVGCVTFVGNKGAQR
+416 LVGTTTFVGKKGSMR

-455 TAPYFDYTAIV
+455 TAPYYDYTAIV

-481 TPIIVQPNGNLTFNY
+481 QPIIVQPNGSLTFNY

-502 PLSPD
+502 PLSSD

-520 GPPPDI
+520 GPPPDV

-532 QALLAK
+532 QALLSK
-538 QIERLYVDQFET
+538 QIERLYIDQYET
-550 WAGRNADLRIESAR
+550 WANRNPEGRLEAGR
-564 RVFIADEWRK
+564 RVLIADAWRRR
-574 KRMPQGTILADSWM
+574 RMPQGTVLSDAWM
-588 DFRAALMEGDNHA
+588 DFKLELMDGDPMAGDFHR
-601 NDLNG
+601 
-606 LGMETDRLEDYLNNP
+606 MELDPGRLEDLLNNP
-621 GNQWDLM
+621 SNQWDMMSM
-628 AMGYT
+628 AYT
-633 LMKPEDMP
+633 LMKADDMP
-641 THGQFVELLNLESR
+641 THSQFVELLNLESR

-672 WSRTGRYGS
+672 WSRTGRYGAI
-681 MLDGV
+681 LDGV

-767 WVFSVI
+767 WVFSII
-773 QQFGRIKD
+773 QQFQRIKD

-790 NSRVMFMLKQPDQ
+790 NSRIMFMLKQPDQ
-803 RDVESMSEGFRIP
+803 RDVQSMSEGFRIP
-816 AITKRQVTSFPD
+816 DVTKRQVTSFPD

-854 GRHKASKEMIL
+854 GRHQASKEMIL

-880 LKEFGGD
+880 LKEYGGD

-897 SSKS
+897 

>member
-10 DEGLIIYRGL
+10 DEDLIVYRGL
-20 QRGGA
+20 ARGGA
-25 IGKGYNVE
+25 IGRGYNVE

-38 NTDAPWLMALED
+38 NTDASWLMSLED
-50 NLRILLRMVR
+50 NLRVLLRLIR

-70 VDSDYRKELERYKAK
+70 VDSDYRKELEAYRQN
-85 TEELARDKWSL
+85 TELLARDKWSL
-96 RSREE
+96 RAREE
-101 RYNRYDKKIRDHELR
+101 RYQRYDRKIREHRLR
-116 REHLQFYFTS
+116 REHLDFYFTS
-126 KLAGKA
+126 KIQGRA

-142 LLLAAKREQAELE
+142 LLQAAKREQSELE
-155 EALRAQLG
+155 EALRQQLG
-163 GLGGRITPMS
+163 SLGGRVTPMT
-173 DMDHF
+173 DLDHF
-178 EAFYRYFNPS
+178 QAFYRYFNPS
-188 AFENEALKLEDIYDP
+188 AFENEALTLEDLYDP
-203 SKTVCEMCF
+203 TKSVAEMCF

-220 LGSSTFK
+220 MGSSSFK
-227 IDGFYQGI
+227 MDGFYQGI

-242 KFTYIGMMRLL
+242 KFTYVGMMRLL
-253 TQLDILDYQITVN
+253 TQLDILDYQIVLN

-274 DRVKTEAKVARL
+274 DRLKTESTVARL
-286 ERGKITPSLE
+286 ERGKITPSIE
-296 STLMKL
+296 ATLIKL
-302 RTRIRRLSTNEVVPY
+302 RTRIRRLTTNEVVPY
-317 RMHLIVRVWDRD
+317 RMHLVIRVWDRD
-329 ANACASKL
+329 ENTCASKL
-337 SALKNSILKLGGAQ
+337 SALKNSMLKLGGAQ
-351 AYEPTLPTSVRNYWQ
+351 PYEPTLPTSVRNYWQ
-366 LCMPGWSWAKY
+366 LCMPGWSWANY
-377 DDFKLYIEDVNLA
+377 NDFKLYVEDVNLA
-390 DLLPISSTPTG
+390 DLMPISSTPTG
-401 DLEDAEAIYD
+401 DLEEAEAIYD

-416 LVGCVTFVGNKGAQR
+416 LVGCVTFVGKKGAQR

-481 TPIIVQPNGNLTFNY
+481 EPIIVQPNGNLTFNY

-507 QLGGATAVAHLMA
+507 QLGDATAVAHLMA
-520 GPPPDI
+520 GPPPDT

-538 QIERLYVDQFET
+538 QIERLYIDQFET
-550 WAGRNADLRIESAR
+550 WAARHPDLRVEAAR
-564 RVFIADEWRK
+564 RVAIADAWRK
-574 KRMPQGTILADSWM
+574 KKMPGGTVLPDAWM
-588 DFRAALMEGDNHA
+588 DFWGTYQEGDNEA
-601 NDLNG
+601 GDLFEMG
-606 LGMETDRLEDYLNNP
+606 VDGAMLEDFLNDP
-621 GNQWDLM
+621 GNQWDMMSM
-628 AMGYT
+628 AYT
-633 LMKPEDMP
+633 LMKPDEMP
-641 THGQFVELLNLESR
+641 THSQFVELLNLESR

-672 WSRTGRYGS
+672 WSRTGRYGAI
-681 MLDGV
+681 MDGT

-691 SGKVVHF
+691 KGKVTHF

-705 SAKELRTVAAFMIT
+705 SAKELRTVAAFLIT

-767 WVFSVI
+767 WVFSII
-773 QQFGRIKD
+773 QQFQRIKD

-803 RDVESMSEGFRIP
+803 KDVNSMSEGFRIP
-816 AITKRQVTSFPD
+816 SVTKRQVTSFPD
-828 PSEMKTDPYGSFVY
+828 PSEMKSDPFASFVY

-854 GRHKASKEMIL
+854 GRHQASKEMIL

-870 GEAFERQNEQ
+870 GEAFERQNQE
-880 LKEFGGD
+880 LKEYGGD
-887 AYKMILSQAK
+887 ALKMILSQARL
-897 SSKS
+897 

>member
-1 MAKFVNSYL
+1 MAKFINTYL
-10 DEGLIIYRGL
+10 DEDLIVYRGL

-25 IGKGYNVE
+25 IGKGYNIE

-38 NTDAPWLMALED
+38 NTDPSWLMSLED
-50 NLRILLRMVR
+50 NLRVLLRMVR
-60 PELRLQVSWS
+60 PEVRLQVSWS
-70 VDSDYRKELERYKAK
+70 VDSDYRKELERYRQK
-85 TEELARDKWSL
+85 TEELPQDRWST
-96 RSREE
+96 RQRAE
-101 RYNRYDKKIRDHELR
+101 RYNRYDKKIRDHQLR
-116 REHLQFYFTS
+116 REHLQFYYTS
-126 KLAGKA
+126 KIQGKT

-142 LLLAAKREQAELE
+142 LLQAAKREQGELE
-155 EALRAQLG
+155 EALRQQLG
-163 GLGGRITPMS
+163 GLGGRIAPMTNAE
-173 DMDHF
+173 HF

-203 SKTVCEMCF
+203 SKTVCDMCF
-212 NSDAAPVR
+212 NSDAAPYR
-220 LGSSTFK
+220 MGTSTFK
-227 IDGFYQGI
+227 MDGFYQGI

-242 KFTYIGMMRLL
+242 KFTDIGSMRLL
-253 TQLDILDYQITVN
+253 TQLYILDYQVVVN

-274 DRVKTEAKVARL
+274 DRITTEGKVARL

-296 STLMKL
+296 ATLLKL

-317 RMHLIVRVWDRD
+317 RMHLLVRVWDRNPD
-329 ANACASKL
+329 VCASKL
-337 SALKNSILKLGGAQ
+337 SAIKNSILKLGGAQ

-366 LCMPGWSWAKY
+366 LCMPGWSWANY
-377 DDFKLYIEDVNLA
+377 NDFKLYVEDVNLA

-401 DLEDAEAIYD
+401 DLEEAEAIYD

-416 LVGCVTFVGNKGAQR
+416 LVGCTTFVGKEGAMR

-455 TAPYFDYTAIV
+455 TAPYYDFTAIV

-481 TPIIVQPNGNLTFNY
+481 KPIIVRPNGNLTFNY

-507 QLGGATAVAHLMA
+507 QLGGATAIAHLMA

-538 QIERLYVDQFET
+538 QIERLYVDQYET
-550 WAGRNADLRIESAR
+550 WAARHADLRAEAAR
-564 RVFIADEWRK
+564 RVAIADEWRK
-574 KRMPQGTILADSWM
+574 KRMLEGTTLADSWL
-588 DFRAALMEGDNHA
+588 DFNAELMEGDPAA
-601 NDLNG
+601 NELNRMG
-606 LGMETDRLEDYLNNP
+606 LDPALLEDFLNNP

-628 AMGYT
+628 SLGYT

-641 THGQFVELLNLESR
+641 THSQFVELLNLESR

-672 WSRTGRYGS
+672 WSRTGRYGAI
-681 MLDGV
+681 LDGV

-705 SAKELRTVAAFMIT
+705 SAKELRTVAAFLIT

-767 WVFSVI
+767 WVFSII

-816 AITKRQVTSFPD
+816 SITKKQVTSFPD

-854 GRHKASKEMIL
+854 GRHQASKEMIL

-870 GEAFERQNEQ
+870 GEAFERQNDQ
-880 LKEFGGD
+880 LKEFNDD
-887 AYKMILSQAK
+887 AYKMIVSQAK
-897 SSKS
+897 SKK

>member
-1 MAKFVNSYL
+1 MAKFINSYL
-10 DEGLIIYRGL
+10 DEDLIIYRGL

-38 NTDAPWLMALED
+38 NTDASWLMSLED
-50 NLRILLRMVR
+50 NLRVLLRMVR

-70 VDSDYRKELERYKAK
+70 VDSDYRKELERYRQK
-85 TEELARDKWSL
+85 TEELPQDRWST
-96 RSREE
+96 RQREE
-101 RYNRYDKKIRDHELR
+101 RYARYDKKIREHKLR

-126 KLAGKA
+126 KIQGKT

-142 LLLAAKREQAELE
+142 LLQAAKREQGELE
-155 EALRAQLG
+155 EALRQQFG
-163 GLGGRITPMS
+163 SLGGRVMPM
-173 DMDHF
+173 DNMEHF

-188 AFENEALKLEDIYDP
+188 AFENEALKLEDLYDP
-203 SKTVCEMCF
+203 GKTVCEMCF
-212 NSDAAPVR
+212 NSEAAPVR
-220 LGSSTFK
+220 MGSSTFK
-227 IDGFYQGI
+227 MDGFYQGI
-235 CVMKTLP
+235 CVVKSMP
-242 KFTYIGMMRLL
+242 KFTYIGMMRTL
-253 TQLDILDYQITVN
+253 TQLDILDYQIITN

-274 DRVKTEAKVARL
+274 DRITTEGKVARL

-296 STLMKL
+296 ATLLKL

-317 RMHLIVRVWDRD
+317 RMHLVVRVWDKD
-329 ANACASKL
+329 ADVCSSKL
-337 SALKNSILKLGGAQ
+337 SAIRNSILKLGGAQ
-351 AYEPTLPTSVRNYWQ
+351 SYEPTLPTSVRNYWQ
-366 LCMPGWSWAKY
+366 LCMPGWSWANY
-377 DDFKLYIEDVNLA
+377 NDFKLYVEDVNLA
-390 DLLPISSTPTG
+390 DMLPISSTPTG
-401 DLEDAEAIYD
+401 DLDEAEAIYD

-416 LVGCVTFVGNKGAQR
+416 LVGTTTFVGKEGAMR

-455 TAPYFDYTAIV
+455 TAPYYDFTAIV

-481 TPIIVQPNGNLTFNY
+481 EPIIVQPNGNLTFNY

-502 PLSPD
+502 PLSSD

-538 QIERLYVDQFET
+538 QIERLYIDQFET
-550 WAGRNADLRIESAR
+550 WASRNAEGRAEAAR
-564 RVFIADEWRK
+564 RVAIADEWRK
-574 KRMPQGTILADSWM
+574 KRMPGGTVLADAWM
-588 DFRAALMEGDNHA
+588 DFRASLMEGDVMA
-601 NDLNG
+601 GEFDRMAVDP
-606 LGMETDRLEDYLNNP
+606 GMLEDFLNNP

-628 AMGYT
+628 SMAYT
-633 LMKPEDMP
+633 LMKAEDMP
-641 THGQFVELLNLESR
+641 THSQFVELLNLESR
-655 QRRAHEDLGL
+655 QRRAHPDIGL

-672 WSRTGRYGS
+672 WSRTGRYGAI
-681 MLDGV
+681 LDGV
-686 NNVDL
+686 NNVSL

-705 SAKELRTVAAFMIT
+705 SAKELRTVAAFLIT

-767 WVFSVI
+767 WVFSII
-773 QQFGRIKD
+773 QQFQRIKD

-790 NSRVMFMLKQPDQ
+790 NSRVMYMLKQPDQ

-816 AITKRQVTSFPD
+816 SITKKQVTSFPD

-854 GRHKASKEMIL
+854 GRHQASKEMIL

-870 GEAFERQNEQ
+870 GEAFERQNAE
-880 LKEFGGD
+880 LKNYGGD

-897 SSKS
+897 SKK

>member
-1 MAKFVNSYL
+1 MPKFINSYL

-20 QRGGA
+20 QRGGG
-25 IGKGYNVE
+25 IGKGYDVE

-38 NTDAPWLMALED
+38 NTDPSWLMSMED
-50 NLRILLRMVR
+50 NLRVLLRMVR
-60 PELRLQVSWS
+60 PEVRLQVSWS
-70 VDSDYRKELERYKAK
+70 VDSDYRKELERYKQK
-85 TEELARDKWSL
+85 TEELPQDRWST
-96 RSREE
+96 RQREE
-101 RYNRYDKKIRDHELR
+101 RYNRYDKKIRDHRLR

-126 KLAGKA
+126 KIQGKA

-142 LLLAAKREQAELE
+142 LLQAAKREQNELE
-155 EALRAQLG
+155 EALRQQFG
-163 GLGGRITPMS
+163 SLGGRVTPMG
-173 DMDHF
+173 DMEHF

-188 AFENEALKLEDIYDP
+188 AFENEALKLDDIYDP

-212 NSDAAPVR
+212 NSEAAPYR
-220 LGSSTFK
+220 MGSSTFK
-227 IDGFYQGI
+227 MDGFYQGI

-242 KFTYIGMMRLL
+242 KFTYIGMMRTL
-253 TQLDILDYQITVN
+253 TQLDILDYQIVCN

-274 DRVKTEAKVARL
+274 DRISTEGKVARL

-296 STLMKL
+296 ATLMKL

-317 RMHLIVRVWDRD
+317 RMHLIVRVWDK
-329 ANACASKL
+329 NADNCASKL
-337 SALKNSILKLGGAQ
+337 SAIRNSILKLGGAQ
-351 AYEPTLPTSVRNYWQ
+351 SYEPTLPTSVRNYWQ
-366 LCMPGWSWAKY
+366 LCMPGWTWSNY
-377 DDFKLYIEDVNLA
+377 NDFKLYVEDVNLA
-390 DLLPISSTPTG
+390 DILPISSTPTG
-401 DLEDAEAIYD
+401 DLDEAEAIYD

-416 LVGCVTFVGNKGAQR
+416 LVGLTTFIGKEGSQR

-450 DLLTQ
+450 DFLTQ
-455 TAPYFDYTAIV
+455 TAPYYDYTAIV

-481 TPIIVQPNGNLTFNY
+481 TPIIVQPNGHLTFNY

-507 QLGGATAVAHLMA
+507 QLGGATAIAHLMA

-532 QALLAK
+532 QALLSK
-538 QIERLYVDQFET
+538 QIERLYIDQFET
-550 WAGRNADLRIESAR
+550 WAGRHPVERAEAAR
-564 RVFIADEWRK
+564 RVAIADAWRK
-574 KRMPQGTILADSWM
+574 KRMPVGTVLSDAWLDY
-588 DFRAALMEGDNHA
+588 RAELMEGQPA
-601 NDLNG
+601 AVE
-606 LGMETDRLEDYLNNP
+606 MERMAVDPSLLEDFLNDP
-621 GNQWDLM
+621 ANQWDLM
-628 AMGYT
+628 SMAYT

-641 THGQFVELLNLESR
+641 THSQFVELLNLESR

-672 WSRTGRYGS
+672 WSRTGRYGAI
-681 MLDGV
+681 LDGV

-705 SAKELRTVAAFMIT
+705 SAKELRTVAAFLIT

-735 RVILEELSAFLAMP
+735 RIILEELSAFLAMP

-767 WVFSVI
+767 WVFSII
-773 QQFGRIKD
+773 QQFQRIKD

-790 NSRVMFMLKQPDQ
+790 NSRIMMMLKQPDQ

-816 AITKRQVTSFPD
+816 AVTRRQVTSFPD
-828 PSEMKTDPYGSFVY
+828 PSEMKTDPYASFVY

-854 GRHKASKEMIL
+854 GRHQASKEMIL

-870 GEAFERQNEQ
+870 GEAFERQNDE
-880 LKEFGGD
+880 LKVYGGD

-897 SSKS
+897 SKK

>member
-1 MAKFVNSYL
+1 MPKFINSYL
-10 DEGLIIYRGL
+10 DEDLIIYRGL
-20 QRGGA
+20 QRGGG

-33 MPDTE
+33 LPDTE
-38 NTDAPWLMALED
+38 NTDASWLMALED
-50 NLRILLRMVR
+50 NLRVLLRMVR
-60 PELRLQVSWS
+60 PEVRLQVSWS
-70 VDSDYRKELERYKAK
+70 VDSDYRKELERYKQK
-85 TEELARDKWSL
+85 TEELPQDRWST
-96 RSREE
+96 RQREE
-101 RYNRYDKKIRDHELR
+101 RYDRYDKKIRDHKLR

-126 KLAGKA
+126 KIQGAA

-142 LLLAAKREQAELE
+142 LLQAAKREQGELE
-155 EALRAQLG
+155 EALRQQFG
-163 GLGGRITPMS
+163 VLGGRVTPMG

-203 SKTVCEMCF
+203 SKTVSEMCF
-212 NSDAAPVR
+212 NSEAAPYR
-220 LGSSTFK
+220 MGSSTFK
-227 IDGFYQGI
+227 MDGFYQGI
-235 CVMKTLP
+235 CVVKSLP
-242 KFTYIGMMRLL
+242 KFTYIGMMRTL
-253 TQLDILDYQITVN
+253 TQLDILDYQIICN

-274 DRVKTEAKVARL
+274 DRVATEGKVTRL

-296 STLMKL
+296 ATLMKL

-317 RMHLIVRVWDRD
+317 RMHLIVRVWDK
-329 ANACASKL
+329 NADNCASKL
-337 SALKNSILKLGGAQ
+337 SAIRNSILKLGGAQ
-351 AYEPTLPTSVRNYWQ
+351 SYEPTLPTSVRNYWQ
-366 LCMPGWSWAKY
+366 LCMPGWSWSPY
-377 DDFKLYIEDVNLA
+377 NDFKLYVEDVNLA

-401 DLEDAEAIYD
+401 DLDEAEAIYD

-416 LVGCVTFVGNKGAQR
+416 LVGLTTFVGKEGSMR

-450 DLLTQ
+450 DFLTQ
-455 TAPYFDYTAIV
+455 TAPYYDYTAIV

-481 TPIIVQPNGNLTFNY
+481 KPIIVQPNGNLTFNY

-507 QLGGATAVAHLMA
+507 QLGGATAIAHLMA
-520 GPPPDI
+520 GPPPDV

-532 QALLAK
+532 QALLSK
-538 QIERLYVDQFET
+538 QIERLYIDQFES
-550 WAGRNADLRIESAR
+550 WAGRHPAERAEAAR
-564 RVFIADEWRK
+564 RVAIADAWRK
-574 KRMPQGTILADSWM
+574 KRMPQGTVLADAWM
-588 DFRAALMEGDNHA
+588 DFRAELMDGEPAAVELDRMTVDPAL
-601 NDLNG
+601 
-606 LGMETDRLEDYLNNP
+606 LEDFLNDP

-628 AMGYT
+628 SLAYT
-633 LMKPEDMP
+633 IMKPEDMP
-641 THGQFVELLNLESR
+641 THSQFVELLNLESR
-655 QRRAHEDLGL
+655 QRRAHPDMAL

-672 WSRTGRYGS
+672 WSRTGRYGAI
-681 MLDGV
+681 LDGV

-705 SAKELRTVAAFMIT
+705 SARELRTVAAFLIT

-767 WVFSVI
+767 WVFSII
-773 QQFGRIKD
+773 QQFQRIKD

-790 NSRVMFMLKQPDQ
+790 NSRIMMMLKQPDQ
-803 RDVESMSEGFRIP
+803 RDVEAMSEGFRIP
-816 AITKRQVTSFPD
+816 SVTRRQVTSFPD
-828 PSEMKTDPYGSFVY
+828 PSEMKIDPYASFVY

-854 GRHKASKEMIL
+854 GRHQASKEMIL

-870 GEAFERQNEQ
+870 GEAFERQNEE
-880 LKEFGGD
+880 LKVYNGD

-897 SSKS
+897 QKK

>member
-1 MAKFVNSYL
+1 MAKFVNTYL
-10 DEGLIIYRGL
+10 DEDLIVYRGL

-25 IGKGYNVE
+25 IGKGYNIE

-38 NTDAPWLMALED
+38 NTDPSWLMSLED
-50 NLRILLRMVR
+50 NLRVLLRMVR
-60 PELRLQVSWS
+60 PEVRLQVSWS
-70 VDSDYRKELERYKAK
+70 VDSDYRKELERYKQK
-85 TEELARDKWSL
+85 TEELPQDRWST
-96 RSREE
+96 RQREE
-101 RYNRYDKKIRDHELR
+101 RYNRYDKKIRDHLLR
-116 REHLQFYFTS
+116 REHLQFYYTS
-126 KLAGKA
+126 KIPGKT

-142 LLLAAKREQAELE
+142 LLQAAKREQGELE
-155 EALRAQLG
+155 EALRQQLG
-163 GLGGRITPMS
+163 GLGGRVVPMTNAE
-173 DMDHF
+173 HF

-203 SKTVCEMCF
+203 SKTVCDMCF
-212 NSDAAPVR
+212 NSDGAPYR
-220 LGSSTFK
+220 MGTSTFK
-227 IDGFYQGI
+227 MDGFYQGI

-253 TQLDILDYQITVN
+253 TQLDILDYQVVVN

-274 DRVKTEAKVARL
+274 DRLTTEGKVARL

-296 STLMKL
+296 ATLLKL

-317 RMHLIVRVWDRD
+317 RMHLLVRVWDRNPD
-329 ANACASKL
+329 VCASKL
-337 SALKNSILKLGGAQ
+337 SAIKNSILKLGGAQ

-366 LCMPGWSWAKY
+366 LCMPGWSWGNY
-377 DDFKLYIEDVNLA
+377 NDFKLYVEDVNLA

-401 DLEDAEAIYD
+401 DLDEAEAIYD

-416 LVGCVTFVGNKGAQR
+416 LVGCTTFVGKEGAMR

-455 TAPYFDYTAIV
+455 TAPYYDFTAIV

-481 TPIIVQPNGNLTFNY
+481 KPIIVRPNGNLTFNY

-507 QLGGATAVAHLMA
+507 QLGGATAIAHLMA

-538 QIERLYVDQFET
+538 QIERLYVDQFEA
-550 WAGRNADLRIESAR
+550 WAARHADLRAEAAR
-564 RVFIADEWRK
+564 RVAIADEWRK
-574 KRMPQGTILADSWM
+574 KRMPEGTALADAWL
-588 DFRAALMEGDNHA
+588 DFSAELMEGDPMA
-601 NDLNG
+601 NEFNRMG
-606 LGMETDRLEDYLNNP
+606 LDQALLEDFLNNP
-621 GNQWDLM
+621 GNQWDLLSL
-628 AMGYT
+628 GYT

-641 THGQFVELLNLESR
+641 THSQFVELLNLESR

-672 WSRTGRYGS
+672 WSRTGRYGAI
-681 MLDGV
+681 LDGV

-705 SAKELRTVAAFMIT
+705 SAKELRTVAAFLIT

-767 WVFSVI
+767 WVFSII

-816 AITKRQVTSFPD
+816 AITKKQVTSFPD

-854 GRHKASKEMIL
+854 GRHQASKEMIL

-880 LKEFGGD
+880 LKEFNDD
-887 AYKMILSQAK
+887 AYKMIVSQAK
-897 SSKS
+897 SKK

>member
-1 MAKFVNSYL
+1 MARFINSYL
-10 DEGLIIYRGL
+10 DEDLIIYRGL
-20 QRGGA
+20 QRGGG
-25 IGKGYNVE
+25 IGRGYNIE
-33 MPDTE
+33 LPDTE
-38 NTDAPWLMALED
+38 NTDASWLMSLED
-50 NLRILLRMVR
+50 NLRVLLRMIR
-60 PELRLQVSWS
+60 PELRLQVAWS
-70 VDSDYRKELERYKAK
+70 VDSDYRKELERYREK
-85 TEELARDKWSL
+85 TEMLPQDRWST
-96 RSREE
+96 RQREE
-101 RYNRYDKKIRDHELR
+101 RYRRYDQKIKDHKLR

-126 KLAGKA
+126 RVGGKA

-142 LLLAAKREQAELE
+142 LLQAAKREQSELE
-155 EALRAQLG
+155 EALRQQFG
-163 GLGGRITPMS
+163 SLGGRVMPMS
-173 DMDHF
+173 NMDHF
-178 EAFYRYFNPS
+178 ESFYRYFNPS
-188 AFENEALKLEDIYDP
+188 AFENDALNLDDIYDP
-203 SKTVCEMCF
+203 SKTIAEMCF
-212 NSDAAPVR
+212 NSEAAPVR
-220 LGSSTFK
+220 GGSSAFK
-227 IDGFYQGI
+227 MDGFYQGI
-235 CVMKTLP
+235 CVVKTLP
-242 KFTYIGMMRLL
+242 KFTYIGMMRTL
-253 TQLDILDYQITVN
+253 TQLDFLDYQVICN

-274 DRVKTEAKVARL
+274 DRVATESKVARL
-286 ERGKITPSLE
+286 ERGKLTPSLE
-296 STLMKL
+296 ATLQKL
-302 RTRIRRLSTNEVVPY
+302 RTRVRRLSTNEVVPY
-317 RMHLIVRVWDRD
+317 RMHLIVRVWDRNAD
-329 ANACASKL
+329 ACASKL
-337 SALKNSILKLGGAQ
+337 SAIRNSILKLGGAQ
-351 AYEPTLPTSVRNYWQ
+351 SYEPTLPTSVRNYWQ
-366 LCMPGWSWAKY
+366 LCMPGWTWANY
-377 DDFKLYIEDVNLA
+377 NDFKLYVEDVNLA
-390 DLLPISSTPTG
+390 DMLPISSTPTG

-416 LVGCVTFVGNKGAQR
+416 LVGCTTFVGKEGSMR

-455 TAPYFDYTAIV
+455 TAPYYDYTAIV

-481 TPIIVQPNGNLTFNY
+481 KPIIVQPNGNLTFNY

-507 QLGGATAVAHLMA
+507 QLGGATSIAHLMA
-520 GPPPDI
+520 GPPPDV

-538 QIERLYVDQFET
+538 QIERLYIDQYET
-550 WAGRNADLRIESAR
+550 WSNRNAEGRFEAAR
-564 RVFIADEWRK
+564 RVMLADEWRK
-574 KRMPQGTILADSWM
+574 KRLPQGTVLSDAWL
-588 DFRAALMEGDNHA
+588 DFKSALMEGEPMA
-601 NDLNG
+601 TDLSNQS
-606 LGMETDRLEDYLNNP
+606 LDPARLEDCLNDP
-621 GNQWDLM
+621 GSLWDLM
-628 AMGYT
+628 SMGYT
-633 LMKPEDMP
+633 LMQPEDMP
-641 THGQFVELLNLESR
+641 THSQFVELLNLESR
-655 QRRAHEDLGL
+655 QRKAHEDIGL

-672 WSRTGRYGS
+672 WSRSGRYGAI
-681 MLDGV
+681 LDGV

-705 SAKELRTVAAFMIT
+705 SAKELRTVAAFLIT

-767 WVFSVI
+767 WVFSII
-773 QQFGRIKD
+773 QQFQRIKD

-790 NSRVMFMLKQPDQ
+790 NSRIMFMLKQPDQ

-816 AITKRQVTSFPD
+816 SVTKRQVTSFPD

-854 GRHKASKEMIL
+854 GRHQASKEMIL

-897 SSKS
+897 SKK

>member
-1 MAKFVNSYL
+1 MAKFVNTYL
-10 DEGLIIYRGL
+10 DEDLIIYRGL

-25 IGKGYNVE
+25 IGKGYNIE

-50 NLRILLRMVR
+50 NLRVLLRLIR
-60 PELRLQVSWS
+60 PELRLQVAWS
-70 VDSDYRKELERYKAK
+70 VDSDYRKELERYKNK
-85 TEELARDKWSL
+85 TEELGCDKWSL
-96 RSREE
+96 RAREE
-101 RYNRYDKKIRDHELR
+101 RYRRYDRKIRNHLLR
-116 REHLQFYFTS
+116 REHLQYFFTS
-126 KLAGKA
+126 RIQGRA

-155 EALRAQLG
+155 EALRQQLG
-163 GLGGRITPMS
+163 GLGGRVSPMT
-173 DMDHF
+173 DMEHF
-178 EAFYRYFNPS
+178 ETFFRYFNPS
-188 AFENEALKLEDIYDP
+188 AFENEALNLEDIYDP
-203 SKTVCEMCF
+203 TKSVCEMCF
-212 NSDAAPVR
+212 NSDAAPVK
-220 LGSSTFK
+220 LGASTFK
-227 IDGFYQGI
+227 MDGFYQGI

-253 TQLDILDYQITVN
+253 TQLDILDYQVVVN

-274 DRVKTEAKVARL
+274 DRVATEAKVTRL

-296 STLMKL
+296 ATLIKL
-302 RTRIRRLSTNEVVPY
+302 RTRIRRLTTNEVVPY
-317 RMHLIVRVWDRD
+317 RMHLLVRVWDRD
-329 ANACASKL
+329 EATCASKL
-337 SALKNSILKLGGAQ
+337 SAIKNSILKLGGAQ

-366 LCMPGWSWAKY
+366 LCMPGWTWASY
-377 DDFKLYIEDVNLA
+377 NDFKLYVEDVNLA
-390 DLLPISSTPTG
+390 DLLPISSTAVG

-416 LVGCVTFVGNKGAQR
+416 LVGCVTFVGKKGAQR

-507 QLGGATAVAHLMA
+507 QLGDATAVAHLMA
-520 GPPPDI
+520 GPPPDT

-532 QALLAK
+532 QALLSK
-538 QIERLYVDQFET
+538 QVERLYVDQFET
-550 WAGRNADLRIESAR
+550 WANRNADLRIEAAR
-564 RVFIADEWRK
+564 RFAVADEWRRRK
-574 KRMPQGTILADSWM
+574 MPQGTVISDAWL
-588 DFRAALMEGDNHA
+588 DFHSAYQEGETEA
-601 NDLNG
+601 NDLF
-606 LGMETDRLEDYLNNP
+606 GMSLDEARLEDFLNDP
-621 GNQWDLM
+621 VNQWDHM
-628 AMGYT
+628 SMGYT

-641 THGQFVELLNLESR
+641 THSQFVELLNLESR

-672 WSRTGRYGS
+672 WSRTGRYGAI
-681 MLDGV
+681 MDGV
-686 NNVDL
+686 NNVNL
-691 SGKVVHF
+691 KGKVVHF

-705 SAKELRTVAAFMIT
+705 SAKELRTVAAFLIT

-767 WVFSVI
+767 WVFSII
-773 QQFGRIKD
+773 QQFQRIKD

-803 RDVESMSEGFRIP
+803 RDVQSMSEGFRIP
-816 AITKRQVTSFPD
+816 EVTKRQVTSFPD
-828 PSEMKTDPYGSFVY
+828 PSEMKNDPFASFVY
-842 YHEATGRPRIAI
+842 YHEATGRPRIAV
-854 GRHKASKEMIL
+854 GRHQASKEMIL

-870 GEAFERQNEQ
+870 GEAFERQNQE
-880 LKEFGGD
+880 LKEYGGD

-897 SSKS
+897 T

>member
-1 MAKFVNSYL
+1 
-10 DEGLIIYRGL
+10 
-20 QRGGA
+20 
-25 IGKGYNVE
+25 
-33 MPDTE
+33 
-38 NTDAPWLMALED
+38 
-50 NLRILLRMVR
+50 
-60 PELRLQVSWS
+60 
-70 VDSDYRKELERYKAK
+70 
-85 TEELARDKWSL
+85 
-96 RSREE
+96 
-101 RYNRYDKKIRDHELR
+101 
-116 REHLQFYFTS
+116 
-126 KLAGKA
+126 
-132 MGGGRQYYEE
+132 
-142 LLLAAKREQAELE
+142 
-155 EALRAQLG
+155 
-163 GLGGRITPMS
+163 
-173 DMDHF
+173 
-178 EAFYRYFNPS
+178 
-188 AFENEALKLEDIYDP
+188 
-203 SKTVCEMCF
+203 MCF
-212 NSDAAPVR
+212 NSDGAPYR
-220 LGSSTFK
+220 MGTSTFK
-227 IDGFYQGI
+227 MDGFYQGI

-253 TQLDILDYQITVN
+253 TQLDILDYQVVVN

-274 DRVKTEAKVARL
+274 DRLTTEGKVARL

-296 STLMKL
+296 ATLLKL

-317 RMHLIVRVWDRD
+317 RMHLLVRVWDRNPD
-329 ANACASKL
+329 VCASKL
-337 SALKNSILKLGGAQ
+337 SAIKNSILKLGGAQ

-366 LCMPGWSWAKY
+366 LCMPGWSWGNY
-377 DDFKLYIEDVNLA
+377 NDFKLYVEDVNLA

-401 DLEDAEAIYD
+401 DLDEAEAIYD

-416 LVGCVTFVGNKGAQR
+416 LVGCTTFVGKEGAMR

-455 TAPYFDYTAIV
+455 TAPYYDFTAIV

-481 TPIIVQPNGNLTFNY
+481 KPIIVRPNGNLTFNY

-507 QLGGATAVAHLMA
+507 QLGGATAIAHLMA

-538 QIERLYVDQFET
+538 QIERLYVDQFEA
-550 WAGRNADLRIESAR
+550 WAARHADLRAEAAR
-564 RVFIADEWRK
+564 RVAIADEWRK
-574 KRMPQGTILADSWM
+574 KRMPEGTALADAWL
-588 DFRAALMEGDNHA
+588 DFSAELMEGDPMA
-601 NDLNG
+601 NEFNRMG
-606 LGMETDRLEDYLNNP
+606 LDQALLEDFLNNP

-628 AMGYT
+628 SLGYT

-641 THGQFVELLNLESR
+641 THSQFVELLNLESR

-672 WSRTGRYGS
+672 WSRTGRYGAI
-681 MLDGV
+681 LDGV

-705 SAKELRTVAAFMIT
+705 SAKELRTVAAFLIT

-767 WVFSVI
+767 WVFSII

-816 AITKRQVTSFPD
+816 AITKKQVTSFPD

-854 GRHKASKEMIL
+854 GRHQASKEMIL

-880 LKEFGGD
+880 LKEFNDD
-887 AYKMILSQAK
+887 AYKMIVSQAK
-897 SSKS
+897 SKK

>member
-1 MAKFVNSYL
+1 MPKFINSYL

-20 QRGGA
+20 QRGGG
-25 IGKGYNVE
+25 IGKGYDVE

-38 NTDAPWLMALED
+38 NTDPSWLMSLED
-50 NLRILLRMVR
+50 NLRVLLRMVR
-60 PELRLQVSWS
+60 PEVRLQVSWS
-70 VDSDYRKELERYKAK
+70 VDSDYRKELERYKQK
-85 TEELARDKWSL
+85 TEELPQDRWST
-96 RSREE
+96 RQREE
-101 RYNRYDKKIRDHELR
+101 RYSRYDQKIRDHKLR

-126 KLAGKA
+126 KIQGRA
-132 MGGGRQYYEE
+132 MGGGRQYYDE
-142 LLLAAKREQAELE
+142 LLQAAKREQGELE
-155 EALRAQLG
+155 EALRQQFG
-163 GLGGRITPMS
+163 SLGGRVTPMS

-212 NSDAAPVR
+212 NSEAAPYR
-220 LGSSTFK
+220 MGSSTFK
-227 IDGFYQGI
+227 MDGFYQGI

-242 KFTYIGMMRLL
+242 KFTYIGMMRTL
-253 TQLDILDYQITVN
+253 TQLDILDYQIVCN

-274 DRVKTEAKVARL
+274 DRVTTEGKVARL

-296 STLMKL
+296 STLIKL

-317 RMHLIVRVWDRD
+317 RMHLIVRVWDKD
-329 ANACASKL
+329 ADACASKL
-337 SALKNSILKLGGAQ
+337 SAIRNSILKLGGAQ
-351 AYEPTLPTSVRNYWQ
+351 SYEPTLPTSVRNYWQ
-366 LCMPGWSWAKY
+366 LCMPGWSWSNY
-377 DDFKLYIEDVNLA
+377 NDFKLYVEDVNLA

-401 DLEDAEAIYD
+401 DLDEAEAIYD

-416 LVGCVTFVGNKGAQR
+416 LVGLTTFVGKEGSMR

-450 DLLTQ
+450 DFLTQ
-455 TAPYFDYTAIV
+455 TAPYYDYTAIV

-481 TPIIVQPNGNLTFNY
+481 KPIIVQPNGNLTFNY

-502 PLSPD
+502 PLSSD
-507 QLGGATAVAHLMA
+507 QLGGATAIAHLMA
-520 GPPPDI
+520 GPPPDV

-550 WAGRNADLRIESAR
+550 WAGRHPTERAEAAR
-564 RVFIADEWRK
+564 RVAIADAWRK
-574 KRMPQGTILADSWM
+574 KRMPPGTVLSDAWM
-588 DFRAALMEGDNHA
+588 DFRAELMDGEVAATEMERMTVDPAL
-601 NDLNG
+601 
-606 LGMETDRLEDYLNNP
+606 LEDFLNDP

-628 AMGYT
+628 CLAYT
-633 LMKPEDMP
+633 IMKPEDMP
-641 THGQFVELLNLESR
+641 THSQFVELLNLESR

-672 WSRTGRYGS
+672 WSRNGRYGAI
-681 MLDGV
+681 LDGV

-705 SAKELRTVAAFMIT
+705 SAKELRTVAAFLIT

-767 WVFSVI
+767 WVFSII
-773 QQFGRIKD
+773 QQFQRIKD

-790 NSRVMFMLKQPDQ
+790 NSRIMMMLKQPDQ

-816 AITKRQVTSFPD
+816 SVTRRQVTSFPD
-828 PSEMKTDPYGSFVY
+828 PSEMKTDPYASFVY

-854 GRHKASKEMIL
+854 GRHQASKEMIL

-870 GEAFERQNEQ
+870 GESFERQNEE
-880 LKEFGGD
+880 LKVYNGD

-897 SSKS
+897 SKK

>member
-1 MAKFVNSYL
+1 
-10 DEGLIIYRGL
+10 
-20 QRGGA
+20 
-25 IGKGYNVE
+25 
-33 MPDTE
+33 
-38 NTDAPWLMALED
+38 
-50 NLRILLRMVR
+50 
-60 PELRLQVSWS
+60 
-70 VDSDYRKELERYKAK
+70 
-85 TEELARDKWSL
+85 
-96 RSREE
+96 
-101 RYNRYDKKIRDHELR
+101 
-116 REHLQFYFTS
+116 
-126 KLAGKA
+126 
-132 MGGGRQYYEE
+132 
-142 LLLAAKREQAELE
+142 
-155 EALRAQLG
+155 
-163 GLGGRITPMS
+163 
-173 DMDHF
+173 
-178 EAFYRYFNPS
+178 
-188 AFENEALKLEDIYDP
+188 
-203 SKTVCEMCF
+203 
-212 NSDAAPVR
+212 
-220 LGSSTFK
+220 
-227 IDGFYQGI
+227 
-235 CVMKTLP
+235 MKTLP

-253 TQLDILDYQITVN
+253 TQLDILDYQVVVN

-274 DRVKTEAKVARL
+274 DRLTTEGKVARL

-296 STLMKL
+296 ATLLKL

-317 RMHLIVRVWDRD
+317 RMHLLVRVWDRNPD
-329 ANACASKL
+329 VCASKL
-337 SALKNSILKLGGAQ
+337 SAIKNSILKLGGAQ

-366 LCMPGWSWAKY
+366 LCMPGWSWGNY
-377 DDFKLYIEDVNLA
+377 NDFKLYVEDVNLA

-401 DLEDAEAIYD
+401 DLDEAEAIYD

-416 LVGCVTFVGNKGAQR
+416 LVGCTTFVGKEGAMR

-455 TAPYFDYTAIV
+455 TAPYYDFTAIV

-481 TPIIVQPNGNLTFNY
+481 KPIIVRPNGNLTFNY

-507 QLGGATAVAHLMA
+507 QLGGATAIAHLMA

-538 QIERLYVDQFET
+538 QIERLYVDQFEA
-550 WAGRNADLRIESAR
+550 WAARHADLRAEAAR
-564 RVFIADEWRK
+564 RVAIADEWRK
-574 KRMPQGTILADSWM
+574 KRMPEGTALADAWL
-588 DFRAALMEGDNHA
+588 DFSAELMEGDPMA
-601 NDLNG
+601 NEFNRMG
-606 LGMETDRLEDYLNNP
+606 LDQALLEDFLNNP

-628 AMGYT
+628 SLGYT

-641 THGQFVELLNLESR
+641 THSQFVELLNLESR

-672 WSRTGRYGS
+672 WSRTGRYGAI
-681 MLDGV
+681 LDGV

-705 SAKELRTVAAFMIT
+705 SAKELRTVAAFLIT

-767 WVFSVI
+767 WVFSII

-816 AITKRQVTSFPD
+816 AITKKQVTSFPD

-854 GRHKASKEMIL
+854 GRHQASKEMIL

-880 LKEFGGD
+880 LKEFNDD
-887 AYKMILSQAK
+887 AYKMIVSQAK
-897 SSKS
+897 SKK

>member
-10 DEGLIIYRGL
+10 DEDLIIYRGL
-20 QRGGA
+20 ARGGA

-38 NTDAPWLMALED
+38 NTDASWLMSLED
-50 NLRILLRMVR
+50 NLRVLLRMIR
-60 PELRLQVSWS
+60 PELRMQVSWS
-70 VDSDYRKELERYKAK
+70 VDSDYRKELERYRQN
-85 TEELARDKWSL
+85 TEELPQDRWST
-96 RSREE
+96 RQREE
-101 RYNRYDKKIRDHELR
+101 RYNRYDKKIRNHQLR

-126 KLAGKA
+126 KIQGKS
-132 MGGGRQYYEE
+132 MGGGRAYYEE
-142 LLLAAKREQAELE
+142 LLQAAKREQAELE
-155 EALRAQLG
+155 EALRQQLG
-163 GLGGRITPMS
+163 SLGGRIAPM
-173 DMDHF
+173 DNMEHF

-212 NSDAAPVR
+212 NSDAAPYR
-220 LGSSTFK
+220 MGTSTFK
-227 IDGFYQGI
+227 MDGFYQGI

-253 TQLDILDYQITVN
+253 TQMDILDYQIVAN

-274 DRVKTEAKVARL
+274 DRVATEGKVARL

-296 STLMKL
+296 ATLMKL
-302 RTRIRRLSTNEVVPY
+302 RTRIRRLTTNEVVPY
-317 RMHLIVRVWDRD
+317 RMHLIVRVWDRNPD
-329 ANACASKL
+329 NCASKL
-337 SALKNSILKLGGAQ
+337 SAIKNSILKLGGAQ

-366 LCMPGWSWAKY
+366 LCMPGWTWANY
-377 DDFKLYIEDVNLA
+377 NDFKLYVEDVNLA
-390 DLLPISSTPTG
+390 DLLPVSSTPTG
-401 DLEDAEAIYD
+401 DLAEAEAIYD

-416 LVGCVTFVGNKGAQR
+416 LVGTTTFVGNKGAMR

-455 TAPYFDYTAIV
+455 TAPYYDYTAIV

-481 TPIIVQPNGNLTFNY
+481 KPIIVQPNGNLTFNY

-502 PLSPD
+502 PLTSD
-507 QLGGATAVAHLMA
+507 QLGGATAIAHLMA

-532 QALLAK
+532 QALLSK
-538 QIERLYVDQFET
+538 QIERIYVDQFET
-550 WAGRNADLRIESAR
+550 WASRSPEGRFEAAR
-564 RVFIADEWRK
+564 RVNVAEEWRRRK
-574 KRMPQGTILADSWM
+574 MPQGTVLADAWM
-588 DFRAALMEGDNHA
+588 DFSAEILEGNAEAHE
-601 NDLNG
+601 LN
-606 LGMETDRLEDYLNNP
+606 RLAIDPGIVEDYLNNP

-628 AMGYT
+628 SLAYT
-633 LMKPEDMP
+633 LMKAEDMP
-641 THGQFVELLNLESR
+641 THSQFVELLNLESR

-681 MLDGV
+681 ILDGV

-705 SAKELRTVAAFMIT
+705 SAKELRTVAAFLIT

-767 WVFSVI
+767 WVFSII

-790 NSRVMFMLKQPDQ
+790 NSRIMFMLKQPDQ

-816 AITKRQVTSFPD
+816 SITKKQVTSFPD

-854 GRHKASKEMIL
+854 GRHQASKEMIL

-870 GEAFERQNEQ
+870 GEAFERQNEE

-897 SSKS
+897 SKA